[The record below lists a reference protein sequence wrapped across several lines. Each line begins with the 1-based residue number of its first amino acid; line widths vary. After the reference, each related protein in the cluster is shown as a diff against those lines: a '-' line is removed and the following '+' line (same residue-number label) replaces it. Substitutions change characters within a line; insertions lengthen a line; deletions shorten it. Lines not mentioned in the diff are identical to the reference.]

1 MAEKT
6 FLYEWQANDLENLS
20 DIEKDAFKKAD
31 ALNDKIL
38 DLKILID
45 EINYDWDEFLRFL
58 EKEKISKICEFR
70 GGECIEFSDELLAAI
85 AETLKKSLND
95 TKNEINYN
103 SKKIDLDRTING

>member
-1 MAEKT
+1 MAQKT
-6 FLYEWQANDLENLS
+6 YLYEWQAKDLENLT

-31 ALNDKIL
+31 ALNDMIL

-45 EINYDWDEFLRFL
+45 EINYGWDEFLHFL
-58 EKEKISKICEFR
+58 EKERISKICEFR
-70 GGECIEFSDELLAAI
+70 GGECIEFSDELLSAM

-103 SKKIDLDRTING
+103 SKKIDLDRTVNG